1 VFRDTELY
9 RSERATVRYAPQG
22 SHISNGMP
30 IVAER
35 SAHPARPPEKPTV
48 QVVLAHAAP
57 VAVAGARHRAILCVG
72 DTNRD

>member
-1 VFRDTELY
+1 
-9 RSERATVRYAPQG
+9 
-22 SHISNGMP
+22 MP